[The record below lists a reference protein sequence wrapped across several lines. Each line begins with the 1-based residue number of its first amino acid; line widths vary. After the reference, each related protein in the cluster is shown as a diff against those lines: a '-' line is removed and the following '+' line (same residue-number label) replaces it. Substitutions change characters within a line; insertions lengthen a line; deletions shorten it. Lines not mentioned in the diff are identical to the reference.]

1 MTEATIYHTADY
13 VFVGGKFQKDMFIG
27 VNDDEIVSVT
37 SDPHPDVSVTT
48 HRGAAIFPGAVNT
61 HTHSYLSLLRG
72 SVDFLQLPQYLE
84 IVYASIG
91 DFGTEESYLG
101 AAHSFGEALLS
112 GTTTMADFFYLNG
125 DGNDNIRAALQ
136 AATELGIRL
145 VMGRTFLDAEWGGTA
160 TRETVSEAHSRF
172 VELRADFEDD
182 PLIEVSPAPHSLY
195 GASRPMVEA
204 AFELATEYDT
214 KWYVHIADSEKS
226 GLGIDGVRSIPLLDG
241 WGILDEHLVNV
252 HAVWLDDDELRLLGE
267 KGGLVSY
274 CPASNMVFGERVLD
288 IPGYKA
294 HGITVGLGTD
304 SAASNNTQDM
314 FADIRLSSL
323 CQRLGARNPTAVSVE
338 DMLAVGTADAAKVV
352 GLPVGELAAGYKADF
367 AILDID
373 DPSLNPHRSLAS
385 HVCHSMNSRAVRD
398 VFVGGRQVVKDREL
412 TGLDMS
418 SVLGRLN
425 RSVDRILGPSA

>member
-1 MTEATIYHTADY
+1 MTSATSYHTADY
-13 VFVGGKFQKDMFIG
+13 VFVGHKFERGLYVGING
-27 VNDDEIVSVT
+27 DEIVSITSEPTADVPVVT
-37 SDPHPDVSVTT
+37 HEE
-48 HRGAAIFPGAVNT
+48 AAIFPGAVNT

-72 SVDFLQLPQYLE
+72 SVDFLELPQYLE

-91 DFGTEESYLG
+91 DFGIEESYLG

-125 DGNDNIRAALQ
+125 GGNDNVRAALS
-136 AATELGIRL
+136 AAEELGIRL
-145 VMGRTFLDAEWGGTA
+145 VMGRTCLDAEWGGTA
-160 TRETVSEAHSRF
+160 TRETVAEARSRF
-172 VELRADFEDD
+172 IELREDFEDH

-195 GASRPMVEA
+195 GSSRAMVESA
-204 AFELATEYDT
+204 YELATEYDT

-226 GLGIDGVRSIPLLDG
+226 GRGIDGVRSIPLLDS
-241 WGILDEHLVNV
+241 WGVLDDRLVNV

-267 KGGLVSY
+267 RGGLVSY

-288 IPGYKA
+288 IPAYKA

-338 DMLAVGTADAAKVV
+338 DMLAVGTSDAARVV
-352 GLPVGELAAGYKADF
+352 GLPVGQLAPGFKADLV
-367 AILDID
+367 ILDLA
-373 DPSLNPHRSLAS
+373 DPSLNPRRALAS
-385 HVCHSMNSRAVRD
+385 HVCHSMATRAVRD
-398 VFVGGRQVVKDREL
+398 VYVGAKQVVKDREL

-418 SVLGRLN
+418 AVVGRLN
-425 RSVDRILGPSA
+425 NSVDRIMGPVV